1 MDRLTLVFWAIIAV
15 LLGTS
20 AFYGLNAEK
29 QRRSVQ
35 SAGGKIDSGDLVRL
49 IKVIDGDSIL
59 AAREGQS
66 PVTIRLVGIKS
77 FDAKVEK
84 DIVTP
89 FAQAAIENIQRS
101 AANRPVRVMLHST
114 PKDKHGRYLATLYVD
129 DEDIAL
135 RLVRQGLVLVFTV
148 YPFPAMQS
156 YLQEQELAR
165 AGRRGLWSN
174 TAVTERAIA
183 LIREWRNQNQ

>member
-1 MDRLTLVFWAIIAV
+1 MDRRTLAFWGIIAV
-15 LLGTS
+15 LVAASVFYGTS
-20 AFYGLNAEK
+20 AEK

-35 SAGGKIDSGDLVRL
+35 SAGGKIESGDLVKL
-49 IKVIDGDSIL
+49 VKVIDGDSLL
-59 AAREGQS
+59 AVREGQA
-66 PVTIRLVGIKS
+66 PVSIRLVGIKS

-89 FAQAAIENIQRS
+89 FAQAAMETIQRS
-101 AANRPVRVMLHST
+101 MADRPARVLLNAT

-129 DEDIAL
+129 DEDL
-135 RLVRQGLVLVFTV
+135 GMRLVRQGLALVYTV

-156 YLQEQELAR
+156 YLQEQEQAR

-174 TAVTERAIA
+174 AAVAERALA

>member
-1 MDRLTLVFWAIIAV
+1 MDRRTLAFWGIIAV
-15 LLGTS
+15 LVAAS
-20 AFYGLNAEK
+20 VFYGTNAEK

-35 SAGGKIDSGDLVRL
+35 SAGGKIESGDLVKL
-49 IKVIDGDSIL
+49 VKVIDGDSLL
-59 AAREGQS
+59 AVREGQT
-66 PVTIRLVGIKS
+66 PVSIRLVGIKS

-84 DIVTP
+84 DVVTP
-89 FAQAAIENIQRS
+89 FAQAAMETIQRS
-101 AANRPVRVMLHST
+101 MADRPARVLLNAT

-129 DEDIAL
+129 DEDLGI
-135 RLVRQGLVLVFTV
+135 RLVRQGLALVYTV

-156 YLQEQELAR
+156 YLQEQEQAR

-174 TAVTERAIA
+174 ATVAERALA

>member
-1 MDRLTLVFWAIIAV
+1 MGRATLAFWSIIVV
-15 LLGTS
+15 LLCAS
-20 AFYGLNAEK
+20 AFYGINAEK

-35 SAGGKIDSGDLVRL
+35 SASGRIESGDLVRL
-49 IKVIDGDSIL
+49 VKVIDGDSL
-59 AAREGQS
+59 VAAREGQP
-66 PVTIRLVGIKS
+66 PVTIRIVGIKS

-84 DIVTP
+84 DVVTP
-89 FAQAAIENIQRS
+89 FAQAAIETIQRS
-101 AANRPVRVMLHST
+101 MADRPVRVLLATT

-129 DEDIAL
+129 DEDIAI
-135 RLVRQGLVLVFTV
+135 RLVRQGLALVYTV

-156 YLQEQELAR
+156 YLQEQEQAR

-174 TAVTERAIA
+174 TTATERALA

>member
-1 MDRLTLVFWAIIAV
+1 MDRRTLAFWGIIAV
-15 LLGTS
+15 LVAASVFYGTS
-20 AFYGLNAEK
+20 AEK

-35 SAGGKIDSGDLVRL
+35 SAGGKIESGDLVKL
-49 IKVIDGDSIL
+49 VKVIDGDSLL
-59 AAREGQS
+59 AVREGQA
-66 PVTIRLVGIKS
+66 PVSIRLVGIKS

-89 FAQAAIENIQRS
+89 FAQAAMETIQRS
-101 AANRPVRVMLHST
+101 MADRPARVLLNAT
-114 PKDKHGRYLATLYVD
+114 PKDKHGRYLVTLYVD
-129 DEDIAL
+129 DEDL
-135 RLVRQGLVLVFTV
+135 GMRLVRQGLALVYTV

-156 YLQEQELAR
+156 YLQEQEQAR

-174 TAVTERAIA
+174 AAVAERALA